1 MKQIIFKDGSANLI
15 DVPTPVVLSKSILI
29 KVVNSCISAGT
40 ELSSMIGTKDGL
52 IKRALKQPEKIIKAS
67 AYLKDEGLIKTID
80 MIKSK
85 KNIVES
91 SGYSVSGIVI
101 GIGDE
106 VDGFKIGDPVAA
118 AGENAVHAEF
128 VEIPKN
134 S

>member
-67 AYLKDEGLIKTID
+67 AYLKDEGLIK
-80 MIKSK
+80 
-85 KNIVES
+85 
-91 SGYSVSGIVI
+91 YSGIS
-101 GIGDE
+101 
-106 VDGFKIGDPVAA
+106 AA
-118 AGENAVHAEF
+118 KGESYDSGEIAFFDNVMDDFNLLYLSNAQRYFDQNQNHL
-128 VEIPKN
+128 N
-134 S
+134 